1 MNGPAARFSPILLA
15 ILAAVAVGVL
25 GGLMTDIGPWYQ
37 SLEKPSWQPP
47 DWLFGPVWTAIYAM
61 TAAAAVLA
69 WRQSGTRISRQNLLV
84 VLLMNATLNVTWS
97 LLFFRL
103 RRPDWALFEVILL
116 WASIVLLVL
125 VCARRSRTAGWL
137 LLPYLVWVSF
147 AAFLNYEVVRL
158 NQPFAGL

>member
-1 MNGPAARFSPILLA
+1 MSVAAGRFSPILLA
-15 ILAAVAVGVL
+15 ILAAAAVGVL
-25 GGLMTDIGPWYQ
+25 GGLMTDVGPWYQ
-37 SLEKPSWQPP
+37 NLDKPPWQPP

-69 WRQSGTRISRQNLLV
+69 WRHSNTRISRQNLLIA
-84 VLLMNATLNVTWS
+84 LLMNATLNVTWS

-103 RRPDWALFEVILL
+103 RRPDWALFEVFLL
-116 WASIVLLVL
+116 WASIVLLLV

-137 LLPYLVWVSF
+137 ILPYLAWVSF